1 MATSVAYHAGLA
13 GVKSGR
19 SLYHDRAVPAVAVRA
34 RRPPVF
40 ARRREYSMDA
50 RLDPAAGREPDV
62 PGEAQTDLQ
71 LAASTWSRP
80 WGLALWTLTV
90 RNQGTGA
97 AYRDLRYEC
106 RYRAADGRV
115 VRESGGL
122 LEEVVQPGE
131 ERTVQVVDGRAAAE
145 AVSAE
150 LRILG
155 AEKLLPLRAA
165 GPPAPRASALP

>member
-1 MATSVAYHAGLA
+1 
-13 GVKSGR
+13 
-19 SLYHDRAVPAVAVRA
+19 VPAVAVLQRV
-34 RRPPVF
+34 PPVL

-62 PGEAQTDLQ
+62 PGDARADLR

-80 WGLALWTLTV
+80 WGIARWTLTV
-90 RNQGTGA
+90 RNLATAA
-97 AYRDLRYEC
+97 AYRDVRYEC

-115 VRESGGL
+115 VRESGGV
-122 LEEVVQPGE
+122 LEEVVQPGT
-131 ERTVQVVDGRAAAE
+131 ERTMEVVDGRTSEE

-165 GPPAPRASALP
+165 VAPAARASAAP